1 MHGCLLITIGL
12 INMDR
17 SNVGNPIKKI
27 KKSMVITCKILKWT
41 TPLLVVVLN
50 ISNIEQIFSNSTY
63 GQWQIQATW
72 VKLIWCTN
80 CAHSMIENRVL
91 EKMNLWWAYIALVSK
106 KKKKKKTGEP
116 RLEVFEDPYN
126 INKRLSFQNIILCF
140 SHRLQEASSINKIK
154 INCWYSQTKCSNK
167 MLIFKSNVHVWK
179 FMSILAFNF

>member
-72 VKLIWCTN
+72 AKLIWCIN
-80 CAHSMIENRVL
+80 CAHSVIENRVL

-106 KKKKKKTGEP
+106 KKKKKNRWAKARSLWRSIWHKKKIELSKYNFVFFPSTP
-116 RLEVFEDPYN
+116 RGKLY
-126 INKRLSFQNIILCF
+126 K
-140 SHRLQEASSINKIK
+140 
-154 INCWYSQTKCSNK
+154 
-167 MLIFKSNVHVWK
+167 
-179 FMSILAFNF
+179 

>member
-1 MHGCLLITIGL
+1 
-12 INMDR
+12 
-17 SNVGNPIKKI
+17 
-27 KKSMVITCKILKWT
+27 MVITCKILKWT

-72 VKLIWCTN
+72 AKLIWCIN
-80 CAHSMIENRVL
+80 CAHSVIENRVL

-106 KKKKKKTGEP
+106 KKKKQNRWAKARSLWRSIWHK
-116 RLEVFEDPYN
+116 
-126 INKRLSFQNIILCF
+126 KRLSFQNIILCF
-140 SHRLQEASSINKIK
+140 SHWLQEASSINKIK